1 MNRPNN
7 MPHKHDAADEE
18 LLTERYVS
26 TQQVAEALGVSVTT
40 IKRWV
45 DQGILPAQRTVG
57 GHRKLPLG
65 EILRLVRQGVLPQP
79 NLSVLL
85 GYSIES
91 TSSDTEQLARQV
103 RQAGM
108 RLDGP
113 LLRTLL
119 RGAYSQGVSMAQLAD
134 EVIVPLM
141 HAVGHGWANG
151 TLDVMQEH
159 RITQEVAAVLY
170 ELRELLRPSS
180 DRHRP
185 CAVGGAPEHDHYL
198 LPTLLAQLTLFDCG
212 WNAVNLGPHTPVSA
226 FQAAVVELSP
236 RLVWLSATHL
246 VDPDA
251 FLKEFNQQAREWQ
264 KRGIV
269 IAVGGQALTPE
280 IRSRLVY
287 TSYGD
292 GFQQLAALVQ
302 SLEPPPGIPR
312 RGRPPQDRW
321 EHS

>member
-7 MPHKHDAADEE
+7 PPDGSDATDIE

-65 EILRLVRQGVLPQP
+65 EVLRLVRQGVLPQP

-85 GYSIES
+85 GTTVES
-91 TSSDTEQLARQV
+91 ACSDTEQLARQV

-119 RGAYSQGVSMAQLAD
+119 RGAYSQGLSMAQLAD

-141 HAVGHGWANG
+141 HAVGHGWENG
-151 TLDVMQEH
+151 TLEVMHEH

-170 ELRELLRPSS
+170 ELRELLRPHP
-180 DRHRP
+180 DRRRP
-185 CAVGGAPEHDHYL
+185 RAVGGAPEHDHYL

-212 WNAVNLGPHTPVSA
+212 WNAINLGPHTPVSA
-226 FQAAVVELSP
+226 FQAAVEELQP
-236 RLVWLSATHL
+236 RLIWLSATHL
-246 VDPDA
+246 VDADT
-251 FLKEFNQQAREWQ
+251 FLTAFNQKAREWQ

-302 SLEPPPGIPR
+302 SLEPHPGLPR
-312 RGRPPQDRW
+312 RGRPPQERP
-321 EHS
+321 ENS

>member
-1 MNRPNN
+1 MNRPD
-7 MPHKHDAADEE
+7 KAKADKSGAGTD
-18 LLTERYVS
+18 LLPERYVS
-26 TQQVAEALGVSVTT
+26 TQQVAESLGVSVTT

-65 EILRLVRQGVLPQP
+65 EILRLVRQGILPQP

-85 GYSIES
+85 GTTVE
-91 TSSDTEQLARQV
+91 TFCSDTEFLAHQV
-103 RQAGM
+103 RQAAW
-108 RLDGP
+108 RHDGA

-119 RGAYSQGVSMAQLAD
+119 RGAYTQGLSMAQLAD

-141 HAVGHGWANG
+141 QAVGHGWENG
-151 TLDVMQEH
+151 TLEVMHEH

-170 ELRELLRPSS
+170 ELRELLRPPA
-180 DRHRP
+180 DQHRP
-185 CAVGGAPEHDHYL
+185 RAVGGAPERDHYL

-212 WNAVNLGPHTPVSA
+212 WNAINLGPHTPVSA
-226 FQAAVVELSP
+226 FQAAVKELRP

-246 VDPDA
+246 IDA
-251 FLKEFNQQAREWQ
+251 EDFLDEFNPQAREWQ
-264 KRGIV
+264 KQGVIIV
-269 IAVGGQALTPE
+269 VGGQALTQE

-302 SLEPPPGIPR
+302 SLEPHPGPPR
-312 RGRPPQDRW
+312 RGRPPQG
-321 EHS
+321 HL

>member
-1 MNRPNN
+1 MNRPD
-7 MPHKHDAADEE
+7 KLEADKSVVGAD
-18 LLTERYVS
+18 LLPERYVS

-85 GYSIES
+85 GTTVE
-91 TSSDTEQLARQV
+91 TFCSDTELLARQV
-103 RQAGM
+103 REAALRQ
-108 RLDGP
+108 DGA
-113 LLRTLL
+113 LMRTLI
-119 RGAYSQGVSMAQLAD
+119 RGAYTPGVSMAQLAD

-141 HAVGHGWANG
+141 HTVGHRWENG
-151 TLDVMQEH
+151 TLDVMHEH

-170 ELRELLRPSS
+170 ELRELLRPPS
-180 DRHRP
+180 DRHHPR
-185 CAVGGAPEHDHYL
+185 AVGGAPEHDHYL

-212 WNAVNLGPHTPVSA
+212 WNAINLGPHTPVSA
-226 FQAAVVELSP
+226 FQAAVEELRP

-246 VDPDA
+246 VDA
-251 FLKEFNQQAREWQ
+251 ETFLAEFNPQARAWQ
-264 KRGIV
+264 RQGIV
-269 IAVGGQALTPE
+269 IVVGGQALTPD

-302 SLEPPPGIPR
+302 SLEPHPGPPR
-312 RGRPPQDRW
+312 RGRPPHERP
-321 EHS
+321 